1 MFRLFIFS
9 LPIIII
15 AEPNILWFK
24 EFNGTGEES
33 IGHYVLNCDDNG
45 FLQVGETYDYSNSSS
60 KIFIVKIDSN
70 GELIWSRE
78 IHDGEHNLGNSAI
91 ELNDGY
97 LISGSLD
104 QNSALIKL
112 EKETGTTVFIETFD
126 NGGTDAFEHATL
138 TPAGIVAVGYVYAE
152 DPMNTFYT
160 EGQGYIMFLD
170 NNGNELFSQNL
181 SEYIDQSY
189 RVEYVDHELVI
200 SGLSEGA
207 SDFKVIKMSLDGT
220 IIWHYSY
227 GGENEEHCF
236 GMDVN
241 DNGDIFLAGHTTS
254 ETDNWDT
261 YTIKIN
267 NDGELL
273 WDRTVGNPRGFN
285 PEFIH
290 DEAWGIKA
298 TNDGGCVTIAGTG
311 DEYDEYSECNGEDC
325 SDIWNAYLIKFNN
338 DGDINWQKT
347 FSSNDVS
354 EETYDWA
361 GEAIDLTNDGGAI
374 IAIDNGQFGFLRLN
388 NIQNILF
395 NEFEIETP
403 MFFRISNNYP
413 NPFNPIT
420 NLKYELSNDSFVNLT
435 VYDIMG
441 NEIRNLVN
449 ASQSSG
455 HKSIQWDATN
465 NIGETMPSGFYIY
478 KIQVNDLFETK
489 KMVLLK

>member
-1 MFRLFIFS
+1 
-9 LPIIII
+9 
-15 AEPNILWFK
+15 
-24 EFNGTGEES
+24 
-33 IGHYVLNCDDNG
+33 
-45 FLQVGETYDYSNSSS
+45 
-60 KIFIVKIDSN
+60 
-70 GELIWSRE
+70 
-78 IHDGEHNLGNSAI
+78 
-91 ELNDGY
+91 
-97 LISGSLD
+97 
-104 QNSALIKL
+104 
-112 EKETGTTVFIETFD
+112 
-126 NGGTDAFEHATL
+126 
-138 TPAGIVAVGYVYAE
+138 
-152 DPMNTFYT
+152 
-160 EGQGYIMFLD
+160 MFLD
-170 NNGNELFSQNL
+170 NNGNELFSRNL

-189 RVEYVDHELVI
+189 RVEYVDNELVI

-311 DEYDEYSECNGEDC
+311 DEYDEYSECNGDDC

-338 DGDINWQKT
+338 DGDVNWQKT

-388 NIQNILF
+388 NIQNMLF

-403 MFFRISNNYP
+403 IFFRISDNYP

-420 NLKYELSNDSFVNLT
+420 NLKYELSNHSFVNLT